1 MILKYVLKNF
11 RRRKVRT
18 VLMVLSLI
26 VSTGLIVAMSA
37 TVETIRRSNVNLIA
51 QATGRY
57 DLTVR
62 RAETSPEPFIAV
74 AETSRR
80 ILTADE
86 RITAVYARF
95 LSEVELNAGGL
106 QGTGTLLALDPA
118 ENIGQIEV
126 ISGTYQ
132 LGNMQ
137 AAVLQPTA
145 LELGGLQIGEPIEV
159 AYSFPQPREKGSVA
173 PVGSSRRR
181 AVGRF
186 TITAIVRQNGVANAQ
201 VGSGVIVHI
210 EDAQDFL
217 GLPDRAEE
225 LIALV
230 DAALYEAG
238 NAEEVALSVRD
249 VAVNVQAAL
258 GDADQV
264 DADQVDQYVYRL
276 DKAQALDGS
285 AQMFLVIQ
293 ALISTYGLM
302 SLGVV
307 GLLVYTLVMTNVQE
321 QRREMAI
328 LRILGS
334 QRNLLF
340 GIVVVEVVVIGLLGV
355 GLGILL
361 GQAITT
367 FGVVPLI
374 EYLLSHEGQ
383 ATTLQPAVSLAAILP
398 AVVSALVVLLLSAI
412 KPARDAARTKV
423 VHAINPGVADNIQL
437 EDLDQLRERRP
448 TIKLFIIG
456 LSMMLVVGIAA
467 GLIFAVGFENPAAL
481 AALALAILL
490 FLVVGLVFV
499 FFILTRPLEKLIL
512 FLIGLVLP
520 RLTYF
525 ARRNVGRSTERNTL
539 ISLLV
544 LFSGVLPS
552 FLATQSAMSNANI
565 ETDVRLNMGA
575 PVEIQSFS
583 RWDRSEFAALSRLRP
598 SFVSEEVQAVP
609 GIERA
614 VGLTYDYRAEMS
626 DAVGMRSGALTL
638 VGVTGDL
645 NDVLYTDLMIFTA
658 GGPAALI
665 HILTDPT
672 AVVISQGMAEGL
684 AVPLGGTI
692 QVRGEGLDHKEE
704 LTVVGI
710 AQRLPGFGG
719 VGRIRNQAMWGGTV
733 FISLDGFR
741 RVTTGPREALPGADD
756 PVLDRVLAT
765 VSADADPSAVD
776 VALHEAFNR
785 KYDIWTRLAEV
796 QLKLARDSRVQ
807 QQVLLLVLTLL
818 SFITAV
824 FGVFAVIYVTIYA
837 RRREIGMMKA
847 FGARSWEL
855 NGMLS
860 VESITMTLS
869 AALAGIVAGSTTG
882 YLLAFALNVAEQRP
896 QQFAID
902 TTVMPF
908 VVLMGTLASILA
920 TVFSARRIVKH
931 KAVEILRS

>member
-11 RRRKVRT
+11 RRRRVRT
-18 VLMVLSLI
+18 ILMVLSLLI
-26 VSTGLIVAMSA
+26 STGLIVAMSA
-37 TVETIRRSNVNLIA
+37 TVETIRRSNVDLVA
-51 QATGRY
+51 AATGRY

-62 RAETSPEPFIAV
+62 HTETSPEPFIAV
-74 AETSRR
+74 AETLQR
-80 ILTADE
+80 ILAADE
-86 RITAVYARF
+86 KITAVYPRF
-95 LSEVELNAGGL
+95 LSEVELNSGGE
-106 QGTGTLLALDPA
+106 QSRGTLLALDPA
-118 ENIGQIEV
+118 EQIGLIEV

-132 LGNMQ
+132 LGGMQ
-137 AAVLQPTA
+137 AAVLHDTA
-145 LELGGLQIGEPIEV
+145 LELGNLQVGDPIEV
-159 AYSFPQPREKGSVA
+159 AYSFPQPREEGSIA
-173 PVGSSRRR
+173 PIGGSQRR
-181 AVGRF
+181 AVGQF
-186 TITAIVRQNGVANAQ
+186 TIAAIVRQNGVANAG
-201 VGSGVIVHI
+201 VNSGVIVHI
-210 EDAQDFL
+210 DDAQAIL

-230 DAALYEAG
+230 EPALYEAG
-238 NAEEVALSVRD
+238 NAEEVALSVRN

-258 GDADQV
+258 G
-264 DADQVDQYVYRL
+264 DQYVYRL

-285 AQMFLVIQ
+285 AQMFLVLQ

-340 GIVVVEVVVIGLLGV
+340 GIVVVEVLVIGVVGV

-367 FGVVPLI
+367 YGVVPLI
-374 EYLLSHEGQ
+374 EYLMSQEGQ
-383 ATTLQPAVSLAAILP
+383 VITIQPAVSLAGILP
-398 AVVSALVVLLLSAI
+398 AVLSALVVLLLSAI

-423 VHAINPGVADNIQL
+423 VYAINPGVADNVQL

-448 TIKLFIIG
+448 TLKLFIIG
-456 LSMMLVVGIAA
+456 LSMMLVVLVAA
-467 GLIFAVGFENPAAL
+467 ALIFAVGFENPAAL
-481 AALALAILL
+481 AAIALVILI
-490 FLVVGLVFV
+490 FLVVGVVFV
-499 FFILTRPLEKLIL
+499 FFVLTRPLEKLIL
-512 FLIGLVLP
+512 FVTGLVSP

-552 FLATQSAMSNANI
+552 FLATTVAIGSANL
-565 ETDVRLNMGA
+565 ETDVRLDMGA

-583 RWDRSEFAALSRLRP
+583 SWDESEFAALSRLRP
-598 SFVSEEVQAVP
+598 SFVSEEVQAIP
-609 GIERA
+609 GIEDA
-614 VGLTYDYRAEMS
+614 IGLTYDCGAKVS
-626 DAVGMRSGALTL
+626 DAVEMRSGWLNL

-645 NDVLYTDLMIFTA
+645 NDVLYEDLMIFTA
-658 GGPAALI
+658 GGPDALTQ
-665 HILTDPT
+665 ILVDPT

-692 QVRGEGLDHKEE
+692 HLQGEGLDHKEE
-704 LTVVGI
+704 LTVVSI

-719 VGRIRNQAMWGGTV
+719 VGRIRNQAMGGGTV
-733 FISLDGFR
+733 FISMDGFR
-741 RVTTGPREALPGADD
+741 RVTTNPQEALPDADD

-765 VSADADPSAVD
+765 VAAGADPAAVEL
-776 VALHEAFNR
+776 ALHEAFNR
-785 KYDIWTRLAEV
+785 KYDIWTRLADVE
-796 QLKLARDSRVQ
+796 LKQARDSRVQ
-807 QQVLLLVLTLL
+807 EQVLLLVLTLL
-818 SFITAV
+818 SFVTAV

-847 FGARSWEL
+847 VGARNWEL
-855 NGMLS
+855 NGILS
-860 VESITMTLS
+860 VESIAMTLS
-869 AALAGIVAGSTTG
+869 AALAGIVAGSTMA
-882 YLLAFALNVAEQRP
+882 YLVAYALNVAEQRP

-908 VVLMGTLASILA
+908 IVIVVTLASILG
-920 TVFSARRIVKH
+920 TVFSARRIVKR
-931 KAVEILRS
+931 KAVEILRMS

>member
-18 VLMVLSLI
+18 ILMVLSLI

-37 TVETIRRSNVNLIA
+37 TVETIRQSTVNLIA
-51 QATGRY
+51 TATGRY
-57 DLTVR
+57 DLAVR
-62 RAETSPEPFIAV
+62 RAETSPEPFISV

-80 ILTADE
+80 ILAADE
-86 RITAVYARF
+86 QITAVYPRF
-95 LSEVELNAGGL
+95 LSQVELNAPGS
-106 QGTGTLLALDPA
+106 QGTGALLALNPA
-118 ENIGQIEV
+118 EGIGQVDV

-132 LGNMQ
+132 LGGMQ
-137 AAVLQPTA
+137 AAVLHDTA
-145 LELGGLQIGEPIEV
+145 LELGNLQAGDTLEV

-173 PVGSSRRR
+173 PAGSSQRR

-186 TITAIVRQNGVANAQ
+186 TVSAIVRQNGVADASVSN
-201 VGSGVIVHI
+201 GLLVHI
-210 EDAQDFL
+210 DDAQTFL

-230 DAALYEAG
+230 EPALYEAG
-238 NAEEVALSVRD
+238 NAEEAALSVRD

-258 GDADQV
+258 GD
-264 DADQVDQYVYRL
+264 QYVYHL

-285 AQMFLVIQ
+285 SQMFLVLQ
-293 ALISTYGLM
+293 ALISTYGLI

-307 GLLVYTLVMTNVQE
+307 ALLVYTLVMTNVQE

-328 LRILGS
+328 LRILGG

-340 GIVVVEVVVIGLLGV
+340 AIVVVEVVVIGLLGV
-355 GLGILL
+355 GLGVLL
-361 GQAITT
+361 GQALTT

-374 EYLLSHEGQ
+374 EYLLRQEGQ
-383 ATTLQPAVSLAAILP
+383 VIATIQPVVSLAGILP
-398 AVVSALVVLLLSAI
+398 AVVSALVVLLLSAL

-437 EDLDQLRERRP
+437 EDLDDLRERRP
-448 TIKLFIIG
+448 TLKLFVIG
-456 LSMMLVVGIAA
+456 LAMMLVVGIAA

-481 AALALAILL
+481 AALALTIGL
-490 FLVVGLVFV
+490 FLVVSLVFV

-512 FLIGLVLP
+512 FLTGLLSP

-525 ARRNVGRSTERNTL
+525 AKRNVGRSTERNTL

-552 FLATQSAMSNANI
+552 FLATYSAMDNANI
-565 ETDVRLNMGA
+565 VTNVHLGIGA
-575 PVEIQSFS
+575 PVAIESFS
-583 RWDRSEFAALSRLRP
+583 RWEASEMAALSRLRP
-598 SFVSEEVQAVP
+598 SFVSEELPAIP
-609 GIERA
+609 GIEHA
-614 VGLTYDYRAEMS
+614 VGLSYDYSARMS
-626 DAVGMRSGALTL
+626 DAVGMRNGSLTL

-645 NDVLYTDLMIFTA
+645 NDVLYEDLMVFIA
-658 GGPAALI
+658 GGPGALTQ
-665 HILTDPT
+665 ILADPT

-692 QVRGEGLDHKEE
+692 QVQGEGLDHKEE

-710 AQRLPGFGG
+710 AQRLPGFGD

-733 FISLDGFR
+733 LISLDGFR
-741 RVTTGPREALPGADD
+741 RLTTDPREALPGADERL
-756 PVLDRVLAT
+756 LDRVLAT
-765 VSADADPSAVD
+765 VAAGADPSTVEI
-776 VALHEAFNR
+776 ALHEAFNR
-785 KYDIWTRLAEV
+785 KYSIWTQLAEV
-796 QLKLARDSRVQ
+796 ELKWARDSLVQ
-807 QQVLLLVLTLL
+807 QRVLLLALTLL
-818 SFITAV
+818 SFVTAV

-837 RRREIGMMKA
+837 RRWEIGMMKA
-847 FGARSWEL
+847 IGARNWEL
-855 NGMLS
+855 NGILS

-869 AALAGIVAGSTTG
+869 AALAGILAGSTMG
-882 YLLAFALNVAEQRP
+882 YLLALAINVAEQRP

-920 TVFSARRIVKH
+920 TVFSARRIVKR
-931 KAVEILRS
+931 KAVEILRMS

>member
-18 VLMVLSLI
+18 FLMMLSLI

-37 TVETIRRSNVNLIA
+37 TVETIRRSNVDLIA
-51 QATGRY
+51 SATGRY

-62 RAETSPEPFIAV
+62 RAETSPDSFIDV
-74 AETSRR
+74 AETSQR

-86 RITAVYARF
+86 QITAVYARF
-95 LSEVELNAGGL
+95 QNEAELNAGSL
-106 QGTGTLLALDPA
+106 LSTGTLLALDPA

-132 LGNMQ
+132 LGEMQ

-145 LELGGLQIGEPIEV
+145 LSLGNLQIGDTIDV
-159 AYSFPQPREKGSVA
+159 AYSFPQPREKGSA
-173 PVGSSRRR
+173 AAIGSSQRR
-181 AVGRF
+181 AVGQF
-186 TITAIVRQNGVANAQ
+186 TISAIVRQNGVANAG
-201 VGSGVIVHI
+201 VNNGVIVHI
-210 EDAQDFL
+210 DDAQEFL

-230 DAALYEAG
+230 EPALYEAG
-238 NAEEVALSVRD
+238 NAEEVALGVRN

-258 GDADQV
+258 GN
-264 DADQVDQYVYRL
+264 QYVYRL

-293 ALISTYGLM
+293 ALITTYGLM

-340 GIVVVEVVVIGLLGV
+340 GIVVVEVFVIGVLGV
-355 GLGILL
+355 GLGILF

-367 FGVVPLI
+367 LLVVPFI
-374 EYLLSHEGQ
+374 ESQMSQEGLV
-383 ATTLQPAVSLAAILP
+383 TTIQPAVSLAAILP
-398 AVVSALVVLLLSAI
+398 AVVSAFVVLLLSAI
-412 KPARDAARTKV
+412 KPAQDAASTKV

-437 EDLDQLRERRP
+437 EDLDELRERRP
-448 TIKLFIIG
+448 TMKLFVIG
-456 LSMMLVVGIAA
+456 LAMMFVVLMAA
-467 GLIFAVGFENPAAL
+467 GLVVAVGFDNPAAL
-481 AALALAILL
+481 AAIALAILI

-512 FLIGLVLP
+512 FVTGLISP

-525 ARRNVGRSTERNTL
+525 AKRNVGRSTERNTL

-552 FLATQSAMSNANI
+552 FLATFVAIGNANI
-565 ETDVRLNMGA
+565 ETDVRLSMGA
-575 PVEIQSFS
+575 PVEIQTKGLARFEAT
-583 RWDRSEFAALSRLRP
+583 EFADLTRLRP
-598 SFVSEEVQAVP
+598 SFVAEELQSVP
-609 GIERA
+609 GIENG
-614 VGLTYDYRAEMS
+614 VGLTHDYVTRVS
-626 DAVGMRSGALTL
+626 DAVGMRSGMLTL

-645 NDVLYTDLMIFTA
+645 NDVLYDDLMLFAA
-658 GGPAALI
+658 GGPAALTQ
-665 HILTDPT
+665 ILTDPT

-684 AVPLGGTI
+684 AVPVGGTI
-692 QVRGEGLDHKEE
+692 KVQGEGLDHEEE

-719 VGRIRNQAMWGGTV
+719 VGRIKSVALGGGTV

-741 RVTTGPREALPGADD
+741 RMTTDPQEALPNADD
-756 PVLDRVLAT
+756 RVLDRVLAT
-765 VSADADPSAVD
+765 VAADAEPSAVD
-776 VALHEAFNR
+776 IALHEAFNR
-785 KYDIWTRLAEV
+785 KYDIWTQLTEV
-796 QLKLARDSRVQ
+796 QLKFARDNRVQ
-807 QQVLLLVLTLL
+807 EQVFLLVMTLL

-847 FGARSWEL
+847 VGARNWEL
-855 NGMLS
+855 NGILS
-860 VESITMTLS
+860 VESIAMTLS
-869 AALAGIVAGSTTG
+869 AALAGILAGSTMA
-882 YLLAFALNVAEQRP
+882 YLIVFATNLAAQRP
-896 QQFAID
+896 QQFAVD

-908 VVLMGTLASILA
+908 IVIMVTLASILG
-920 TVFSARRIVKH
+920 TVFSARRIVKR
-931 KAVEILRS
+931 KAVEILRMS

>member
-18 VLMVLSLI
+18 ILMVLSLL

-37 TVETIRRSNVNLIA
+37 TVETIRRSNVDLVA
-51 QATGRY
+51 ASTGRY

-62 RAETSPEPFIAV
+62 RTDTSPEPFIAV
-74 AETSRR
+74 TETRLR
-80 ILTADE
+80 ILAADE
-86 RITAVYARF
+86 QITTVYPRF
-95 LSEVELNAGGL
+95 QSEVELNAAGE
-106 QGTGTLLALDPA
+106 QANGTLLALDPA
-118 ENIGQIEV
+118 EGIGLIEV
-126 ISGTYQ
+126 ISGTYL
-132 LGNMQ
+132 LGGMKG
-137 AAVLQPTA
+137 AVLHDTA
-145 LELGGLQIGEPIEV
+145 LEFGNLQVGDTIEV
-159 AYSFPQPREKGSVA
+159 AYSFPQPREKGAIA
-173 PVGSSRRR
+173 PIGSSRRR

-186 TITAIVRQNGVANAQ
+186 TVSAIVRQNGVTNAG
-201 VGSGVIVHI
+201 VDSGVIVHI
-210 EDAQDFL
+210 DDAQAFL

-225 LIALV
+225 LISLV
-230 DAALYEAG
+230 EPALYEAG
-238 NAEEVALSVRD
+238 NAEEAALSVRN

-258 GDADQV
+258 GD
-264 DADQVDQYVYRL
+264 QYIYRL
-276 DKAQALDGS
+276 DKARALDGS

-334 QRNLLF
+334 QRSLLF
-340 GIVVVEVVVIGLLGV
+340 GIVVVEVVVIGVMGV

-361 GQAITT
+361 GQVITT
-367 FGVVPLI
+367 YGVVPLI
-374 EYLLSHEGQ
+374 EYLMSQEGQ
-383 ATTLQPAVSLAAILP
+383 AITIQPAVSLAGILP
-398 AVVSALVVLLLSAI
+398 AVISAFVVLLLSAI

-423 VHAINPGVADNIQL
+423 VYAINPGVADNIQL
-437 EDLDQLRERRP
+437 EDLDELRERRP
-448 TIKLFIIG
+448 TIKLFVIG
-456 LSMMLVVGIAA
+456 LGMMLIVLVAA
-467 GLIFAVGFENPAAL
+467 ALIFAVGFENPAAL
-481 AALALAILL
+481 AALALVILL
-490 FLVVGLVFV
+490 FLVVGVVFV

-512 FLIGLVLP
+512 FVTGLVSP

-525 ARRNVGRSTERNTL
+525 AKRNVGRSSERNTL

-552 FLATQSAMSNANI
+552 FLATFTAIGSANI

-583 RWDRSEFAALSRLRP
+583 SWDESEFAALSRLRP
-598 SFVSEEVQAVP
+598 SFVSEEVQAIP
-609 GIERA
+609 GIENA
-614 VGLTYDYRAEMS
+614 IGLTYDYGARVS
-626 DAVGMRSGALTL
+626 DAVEMRSGWLNL

-645 NDVLYTDLMIFTA
+645 NDVLYDDLMVFT
-658 GGPAALI
+658 GGRPDTLTQ
-665 HILTDPT
+665 ILSDPT

-684 AVPLGGTI
+684 AVPLGGAI
-692 QVRGEGLDHKEE
+692 HVQAEGLDHTEE

-710 AQRLPGFGG
+710 AQRLPGFSE
-719 VGRIRNQAMWGGTV
+719 VGRIRNQALNGGTV
-733 FISLDGFR
+733 FISLEGFA
-741 RVTTGPREALPGADD
+741 RVSTSPQAALPDPDD

-765 VSADADPSAVD
+765 VSAGADPSAVD
-776 VALHEAFNR
+776 AALYEAFNR
-785 KYDIWTRLAEV
+785 KYDIWTRLADV
-796 QLKLARDSRVQ
+796 QLKQARDSRVQ
-807 QQVLLLVLTLL
+807 EQALLLVLTLL

-847 FGARSWEL
+847 VGARNWEL
-855 NGMLS
+855 NGILS
-860 VESITMTLS
+860 VESIAMTLS
-869 AALAGIVAGSTTG
+869 AALAGILAGSTMA

-896 QQFAID
+896 QQFAVD

-908 VVLMGTLASILA
+908 IVFMVTLASILG
-920 TVFSARRIVKH
+920 TVFSARRIVKR
-931 KAVEILRS
+931 KAVEILRMS